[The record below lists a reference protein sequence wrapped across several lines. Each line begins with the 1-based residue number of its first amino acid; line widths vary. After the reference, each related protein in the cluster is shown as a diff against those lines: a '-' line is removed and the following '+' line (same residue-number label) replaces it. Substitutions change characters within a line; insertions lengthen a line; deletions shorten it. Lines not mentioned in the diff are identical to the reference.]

1 VKGEKRKG
9 KKFFVFGTKA
19 EGVEKFGKLLKQ
31 IDLRSQ
37 VFVYHICD
45 LPKFNI
51 NIIDDSEKFI
61 VLLRNPA
68 LRSFELW
75 KIMLCEGFEWVDD
88 FELALA
94 REQTRFFGA
103 EHRKLYATIYDFLYW
118 RSSLYSE
125 KILALK
131 QKLGEK
137 KFCED
142 VLFLVLDE
150 FKSEGEFVETL
161 KSFLN
166 LQKVNAKFSLS
177 DLEISKKKIPY
188 NSKIQYVLRA
198 VWEESKIK
206 FGFEPVFIK
215 FIMNLNVLFG
225 KKLEYHWLVDFL
237 RFALKKEVEQLSEI
251 LKKDLTKIW
260 AI

>member
-1 VKGEKRKG
+1 MIQRRKI
-9 KKFFVFGTKA
+9 FVFGTKA
-19 EGVEKFGKLLKQ
+19 EGIEKFCQILKQ
-31 IDLRSQ
+31 ADLNSEI
-37 VFVYHICD
+37 FSFHICK
-45 LPKFNI
+45 LHEI
-51 NIIDDSEKFI
+51 NKMEELDRSGKFI

-103 EHRKLYATIYDFLYW
+103 EHRKLYTTIYDFLYW

-150 FKSEGEFVETL
+150 FKSEEEFIETL

-177 DLEISKKKIPY
+177 DLKITKKKIPY

-215 FIMNLNVLFG
+215 FIMNLNNLLG

-237 RFALKKEVEQLSEI
+237 RFAFRREVDRLSGI
-251 LKKDLTKIW
+251 LKKDLVKIW

>member
-1 VKGEKRKG
+1 VRKR
-9 KKFFVFGTKA
+9 KKFFVFGTKS

-45 LPKFNI
+45 LPKFNV

-103 EHRKLYATIYDFLYW
+103 EHRKLYTTIYDFLYW

-131 QKLGEK
+131 QKLSEK

-142 VLFLVLDE
+142 VLFLILDE
-150 FKSEGEFVETL
+150 LKNGNELMRILENFLRLTTKGNFKLDLFDL
-161 KSFLN
+161 K
-166 LQKVNAKFSLS
+166 
-177 DLEISKKKIPY
+177 ITKKKIPY
-188 NSKIQYVLRA
+188 NSKIQYVLRTIL
-198 VWEESKIK
+198 EESKRK
-206 FGFEPVFIK
+206 FVFEPIFLK
-215 FIMNLNVLFG
+215 FIMDLNILFG
-225 KKLEYHWLVDFL
+225 EKLEHHWLVDFL
-237 RFALKKEVEQLSEI
+237 KFAFRKEAEKLSEI
-251 LKKDLTKIW
+251 LKKDLLKIW
-260 AI
+260 DM

>member
-1 VKGEKRKG
+1 MIQRRKI
-9 KKFFVFGTKA
+9 FVFGTKA
-19 EGVEKFGKLLKQ
+19 EGIEKFCQILKQ
-31 IDLRSQ
+31 ADLKSEI
-37 VFVYHICD
+37 FSFHICK
-45 LPKFNI
+45 LHEI
-51 NIIDDSEKFI
+51 NKMEALDRSGKFI
-61 VLLRNPA
+61 FLLRNPA

-137 KFCED
+137 KFLED
-142 VLFLVLDE
+142 VLFLFLDE
-150 FKSEGEFVETL
+150 FRGEEEFIETL

-166 LQKVNAKFSLS
+166 LQKVNAKFDLS
-177 DLEISKKKIPY
+177 DLKITKKKIPY

-225 KKLEYHWLVDFL
+225 KKLEHHWLVDFL
-237 RFALKKEVEQLSEI
+237 RFALKKEVERLSEI

>member
-1 VKGEKRKG
+1 MMQRRKI
-9 KKFFVFGTKA
+9 FVFGTKA
-19 EGVEKFGKLLKQ
+19 EGIEKFCKLLKQ
-31 IDLRSQ
+31 FNLNSDIFS
-37 VFVYHICD
+37 FHICK
-45 LPKFNI
+45 LHEISKI
-51 NIIDDSEKFI
+51 KELDSSGKFI

-94 REQTRFFGA
+94 REQTRFFGT
-103 EHRKLYATIYDFLYW
+103 EHRKLYTTIYDFLYW
-118 RSSLYSE
+118 RSSLCSE

-137 KFCED
+137 KFFED

-161 KSFLN
+161 KSFLD
-166 LQKVNAKFSLS
+166 LQKVNSKFSLS
-177 DLEISKKKIPY
+177 DLKITKERIPY

-198 VWEESKIK
+198 VLEEAKIE
-206 FGFEPVFIK
+206 FGFEPVFPK

-225 KKLEYHWLVDFL
+225 KKLEHHWLVDFL
-237 RFALKKEVEQLSEI
+237 SFAFRKEVEKLSEI

-260 AI
+260 GI

>member
-1 VKGEKRKG
+1 MMQRRKI
-9 KKFFVFGTKA
+9 FVFGTKA
-19 EGVEKFGKLLKQ
+19 EGIEKFCQILKQ
-31 IDLRSQ
+31 ADLNSEI
-37 VFVYHICD
+37 FSFHICK
-45 LPKFNI
+45 LHEI
-51 NIIDDSEKFI
+51 NKIKELDRSGKFI

-103 EHRKLYATIYDFLYW
+103 EYRRLYTTIYDFLYW

-137 KFCED
+137 KFSED

-150 FKSEGEFVETL
+150 FRNENEFVKTL
-161 KSFLN
+161 GSFLN
-166 LQKVNAKFSLS
+166 LWENNTKFDLS
-177 DLEISKKKIPY
+177 DLKITKKKIPY

-198 VWEESKIK
+198 ILEESKIK

-215 FIMNLNVLFG
+215 FIMNLNNLLG
-225 KKLEYHWLVDFL
+225 KKLEYHWLIDFL
-237 RFALKKEVEQLSEI
+237 RFALKKEVEQLSES

>member
-1 VKGEKRKG
+1 MMQRRKI
-9 KKFFVFGTKA
+9 FVFGTKA
-19 EGVEKFGKLLKQ
+19 EGIEKFCQILKRA
-31 IDLRSQ
+31 DLNSEI
-37 VFVYHICD
+37 FSFHICR
-45 LPKFNI
+45 LHEIRKIEEFYS
-51 NIIDDSEKFI
+51 SEKFI

-125 KILALK
+125 KILTLE

-137 KFCED
+137 KFFED

-161 KSFLN
+161 ESFLN

-177 DLEISKKKIPY
+177 DLKIARKKIPY

-198 VWEESKIK
+198 VLEESKIK

-215 FIMNLNVLFG
+215 FIMNLNNLLG
-225 KKLEYHWLVDFL
+225 KKLEHHWLVDFL
-237 RFALKKEVEQLSEI
+237 RFALKKEVERLSEI

>member
-1 VKGEKRKG
+1 MQGEKRKG

-51 NIIDDSEKFI
+51 NIIDDSDKFI

-75 KIMLCEGFEWVDD
+75 KLMLCEGFEWVDD

-103 EHRKLYATIYDFLYW
+103 EHRKLYTTIYDFLYW

-142 VLFLVLDE
+142 VLFLILDE
-150 FKSEGEFVETL
+150 FRSKEEFIETL

-166 LQKVNAKFSLS
+166 LQKAETKFSLS
-177 DLEISKKKIPY
+177 DLKITKEKIPY

-198 VWEESKIK
+198 ILEESKRK
-206 FGFEPVFIK
+206 FVFEPIFLK
-215 FIMNLNVLFG
+215 FIMDLNILFG
-225 KKLEYHWLVDFL
+225 EKLEHHWLVDFL
-237 RFALKKEVEQLSEI
+237 KFAFRKEVEKLSEI
-251 LKKDLTKIW
+251 LKKDLLKIW
-260 AI
+260 DM

>member
-1 VKGEKRKG
+1 MMQRRKI
-9 KKFFVFGTKA
+9 FVFGTKA
-19 EGVEKFGKLLKQ
+19 EGIEKFCQILKQ
-31 IDLRSQ
+31 ADLNSEI
-37 VFVYHICD
+37 FSFHICK
-45 LPKFNI
+45 LHEISKI
-51 NIIDDSEKFI
+51 EELGSSEKFI

-68 LRSFELW
+68 LRSFEMW

-118 RSSLYSE
+118 RSSLCSE
-125 KILALK
+125 KILSLK

-137 KFCED
+137 KFSED

-150 FKSEGEFVETL
+150 FKSEKDFINTL

-166 LQKVNAKFSLS
+166 LQKLNAKFSLS
-177 DLEISKKKIPY
+177 DLKIAKKKIPY
-188 NSKIQYVLRA
+188 NSKIQYVFRA
-198 VWEESKIK
+198 ILEESKIK
-206 FGFEPVFIK
+206 FGFEPIFIK
-215 FIMNLNVLFG
+215 FIMNLNILLG
-225 KKLEYHWLVDFL
+225 KKLEHHWLVDFL
-237 RFALKKEVEQLSEI
+237 SFAFRKEVKQLSEI

-260 AI
+260 GI

>member
-1 VKGEKRKG
+1 M
-9 KKFFVFGTKA
+9 
-19 EGVEKFGKLLKQ
+19 
-31 IDLRSQ
+31 
-37 VFVYHICD
+37 
-45 LPKFNI
+45 
-51 NIIDDSEKFI
+51 
-61 VLLRNPA
+61 
-68 LRSFELW
+68 W

-94 REQTRFFGA
+94 REQTRLFGA
-103 EHRKLYATIYDFLYW
+103 EHRRLYTTIYDFLYW

-137 KFCED
+137 KFFED

-150 FKSEGEFVETL
+150 FKSKEEFVETL

-177 DLEISKKKIPY
+177 DLKITKKKIPY

-198 VWEESKIK
+198 VLEESKRK
-206 FGFEPVFIK
+206 FGFEPVFPK
-215 FIMNLNVLFG
+215 FIMNLNNLFG
-225 KKLEYHWLVDFL
+225 KKLEHHWLVDFL
-237 RFALKKEVEQLSEI
+237 SFAFRKEVEQLSEI

-260 AI
+260 SI

>member
-1 VKGEKRKG
+1 MMQRRKI
-9 KKFFVFGTKA
+9 FVFGTKA
-19 EGVEKFGKLLKQ
+19 EGIEKFCWILRQ
-31 IDLRSQ
+31 ADLNSEI
-37 VFVYHICD
+37 FSFHICK
-45 LPKFNI
+45 LHEI
-51 NIIDDSEKFI
+51 NKIEELDRSEKFI
-61 VLLRNPA
+61 VLLRNPV

-103 EHRKLYATIYDFLYW
+103 EHRKLYTTIYDFLYW

-137 KFCED
+137 KFFED

-150 FKSEGEFVETL
+150 FKSEEEFIETL

-177 DLEISKKKIPY
+177 DLKIARKKIPC

-198 VWEESKIK
+198 VLEESKIK

-215 FIMNLNVLFG
+215 FIMNLNNLLG

-237 RFALKKEVEQLSEI
+237 SFAFRKEVERLSEI

>member
-1 VKGEKRKG
+1 MSEKG
-9 KKFFVFGTKA
+9 KIFVFGTKA
-19 EGVEKFGKLLKQ
+19 EGIEKFCRLLKQ
-31 IDLRSQ
+31 FNLNSDI
-37 VFVYHICD
+37 FIFHICE
-45 LPKFNI
+45 LPEFREKI
-51 NIIDDSEKFI
+51 EVGSSEKFI

-68 LRSFELW
+68 LRSFEMW

-103 EHRKLYATIYDFLYW
+103 EHRKLYTTIYDFLYW

-150 FKSEGEFVETL
+150 FRKENEFVKTL
-161 KSFLN
+161 GSFLN
-166 LQKVNAKFSLS
+166 LWENNTKFGLS
-177 DLEISKKKIPY
+177 DLKITKKKIPY
-188 NSKIQYVLRA
+188 NSKIQYGLRA
-198 VWEESKIK
+198 ILEESKIK
-206 FGFEPVFIK
+206 FGFEPVFIR
-215 FIMNLNVLFG
+215 FIMNLNNLLG

-237 RFALKKEVEQLSEI
+237 KFALKKEVEQLSEI

-260 AI
+260 EI

>member
-1 VKGEKRKG
+1 MMQRRKI
-9 KKFFVFGTKA
+9 FVFGTKA
-19 EGVEKFGKLLKQ
+19 EGIEKFCQILKQ
-31 IDLRSQ
+31 ADLNSEI
-37 VFVYHICD
+37 FSFHICKLHEISKIKELD
-45 LPKFNI
+45 S
-51 NIIDDSEKFI
+51 SEKFI
-61 VLLRNPA
+61 VLLRNPV
-68 LRSFELW
+68 LRSFEMW

-94 REQTRFFGA
+94 REQTRFFGT
-103 EHRKLYATIYDFLYW
+103 EHRKLYTTIYDFLYW
-118 RSSLYSE
+118 HSSLYSE

-137 KFCED
+137 KFFED

-150 FKSEGEFVETL
+150 FKSKEEFIETL

-177 DLEISKKKIPY
+177 DLKIAKEKIPC

-198 VWEESKIK
+198 VLEESKRK
-206 FGFEPVFIK
+206 FVFEPVFIK

-237 RFALKKEVEQLSEI
+237 SFALKKEVERLSEI

>member
-1 VKGEKRKG
+1 MIQRRKV
-9 KKFFVFGTKA
+9 FVFGTKA
-19 EGVEKFGKLLKQ
+19 EGIEKFCQILKQ
-31 IDLRSQ
+31 ADLNSEI
-37 VFVYHICD
+37 FSFHICK
-45 LPKFNI
+45 LYEI
-51 NIIDDSEKFI
+51 NKMEEFDSSEKFI

-68 LRSFELW
+68 LRSFEMW

-103 EHRKLYATIYDFLYW
+103 EHRKLYTTIYDFLYW

-198 VWEESKIK
+198 ILEESKIK

-215 FIMNLNVLFG
+215 FIMNLNNLLG
-225 KKLEYHWLVDFL
+225 KKLEHHWLVDFL
-237 RFALKKEVEQLSEI
+237 RFAFRKEVERLSEI

>member
-1 VKGEKRKG
+1 MIQRRKI
-9 KKFFVFGTKA
+9 FVFGTKA
-19 EGVEKFGKLLKQ
+19 EGIEKFCRTLKQ
-31 IDLRSQ
+31 ADLNSEI
-37 VFVYHICD
+37 FSFHICK
-45 LPKFNI
+45 LHEI
-51 NIIDDSEKFI
+51 NKMEELDRSGKFI

-103 EHRKLYATIYDFLYW
+103 EHRKLYTTIYDFLYW

-198 VWEESKIK
+198 ILEESKIK

-215 FIMNLNVLFG
+215 FIMNLNNLLG
-225 KKLEYHWLVDFL
+225 KKLEHHWLVDFL
-237 RFALKKEVEQLSEI
+237 RFAFRKEVERLSEI

>member
-1 VKGEKRKG
+1 MIQRRKI
-9 KKFFVFGTKA
+9 FVFGTKA
-19 EGVEKFGKLLKQ
+19 EGIEKFCQILKQ
-31 IDLRSQ
+31 ADLNSEI
-37 VFVYHICD
+37 FSFHICK
-45 LPKFNI
+45 LHEI
-51 NIIDDSEKFI
+51 NKMEELDRSGKFI

-88 FELALA
+88 FEFALA

-103 EHRKLYATIYDFLYW
+103 EHRRLYTTIYDFLYW

-137 KFCED
+137 KFSED

-150 FKSEGEFVETL
+150 FRNENEFVKTL
-161 KSFLN
+161 GSFLN
-166 LQKVNAKFSLS
+166 LWENNTKFDLS
-177 DLEISKKKIPY
+177 DLKITKKKIPY

-198 VWEESKIK
+198 ILEESKIK

-215 FIMNLNVLFG
+215 FIMNLNNLLG
-225 KKLEYHWLVDFL
+225 KKLEYHWLIDFL

-260 AI
+260 EI

>member
-1 VKGEKRKG
+1 MSEKG
-9 KKFFVFGTKA
+9 KIFVFGTKA
-19 EGVEKFGKLLKQ
+19 EGIEKFCKLFKQ
-31 IDLRSQ
+31 FNLNSDIFS
-37 VFVYHICD
+37 FHICE
-45 LPKFNI
+45 LPEFREKI
-51 NIIDDSEKFI
+51 EVGSSEKFI

-68 LRSFELW
+68 LRSFEMW

-103 EHRKLYATIYDFLYW
+103 EHRKLYTTIYNFLYW
-118 RSSLYSE
+118 HSSLYSE

-131 QKLGEK
+131 RKLGEK
-137 KFCED
+137 KFFED

-150 FKSEGEFVETL
+150 FKSEEEFINTL

-166 LQKVNAKFSLS
+166 LHKVNAKFDLS
-177 DLEISKKKIPY
+177 DLKIARKKIPY

-198 VWEESKIK
+198 VLEESKIK

-225 KKLEYHWLVDFL
+225 KKLEHHWLVDFL
-237 RFALKKEVEQLSEI
+237 SFALKKEVERLSEI
-251 LKKDLTKIW
+251 LKKDLMKIW
-260 AI
+260 GV